1 MIKSLFLGVL
11 LIITSSSL
19 FSHQRSESYSSINI
33 DRNEEDKVIQVEFSL
48 QTSVLQKLYSS
59 YSINWEA
66 ELAEEVINGFTF
78 NQSCE
83 ITSEPFLKN
92 SSTTGYVTLFW
103 NLLCGPEETTI
114 NYNLFF
120 DKDSSHTH
128 ISTFIINSAPNPEK
142 VFSISYK
149 NWKEGDLKVDETS
162 SFDSFNDYLELGF
175 KHILSGFDHLA
186 FLLALLVLNL
196 KIRKLIM
203 IVTGF
208 TIGHSITL
216 ALGSLNLIQPSSQLV
231 EALIGYSIIIIA
243 IECVAS
249 ISNNHKLFN
258 HYLVWMWALLLGG
271 IFFFGNQKFLIG
283 LLGVAL
289 FSYCYFE
296 LSSRYKEFSLTIL
309 VTCLFGLVHG
319 FGFAGNLS
327 TIGLMEDRLLPAIFG
342 FNLGV
347 ELGQILVLIVL
358 TSALFF
364 LKRIIDKDM
373 NDIRVY
379 IASGLSCVGMFW
391 FLERLF

>member
-1 MIKSLFLGVL
+1 
-11 LIITSSSL
+11 
-19 FSHQRSESYSSINI
+19 
-33 DRNEEDKVIQVEFSL
+33 
-48 QTSVLQKLYSS
+48 
-59 YSINWEA
+59 
-66 ELAEEVINGFTF
+66 
-78 NQSCE
+78 
-83 ITSEPFLKN
+83 
-92 SSTTGYVTLFW
+92 
-103 NLLCGPEETTI
+103 
-114 NYNLFF
+114 
-120 DKDSSHTH
+120 
-128 ISTFIINSAPNPEK
+128 
-142 VFSISYK
+142 
-149 NWKEGDLKVDETS
+149 
-162 SFDSFNDYLELGF
+162 
-175 KHILSGFDHLA
+175 
-186 FLLALLVLNL
+186 
-196 KIRKLIM
+196 M

-258 HYLVWMWALLLGG
+258 HYLVWMWALILGG

-296 LSSRYKEFSLTIL
+296 LSSKYKEFSLTIL

>member
-1 MIKSLFLGVL
+1 
-11 LIITSSSL
+11 
-19 FSHQRSESYSSINI
+19 
-33 DRNEEDKVIQVEFSL
+33 
-48 QTSVLQKLYSS
+48 
-59 YSINWEA
+59 
-66 ELAEEVINGFTF
+66 
-78 NQSCE
+78 
-83 ITSEPFLKN
+83 
-92 SSTTGYVTLFW
+92 
-103 NLLCGPEETTI
+103 
-114 NYNLFF
+114 
-120 DKDSSHTH
+120 
-128 ISTFIINSAPNPEK
+128 
-142 VFSISYK
+142 
-149 NWKEGDLKVDETS
+149 
-162 SFDSFNDYLELGF
+162 
-175 KHILSGFDHLA
+175 
-186 FLLALLVLNL
+186 
-196 KIRKLIM
+196 M

-243 IECVAS
+243 VECVAS

>member
-78 NQSCE
+78 NQSCVN
-83 ITSEPFLKN
+83 TSEPFLKN

-149 NWKEGDLKVDETS
+149 NWKEGDRKVDETS

-296 LSSRYKEFSLTIL
+296 LSSRYKESSLTIL

>member
-1 MIKSLFLGVL
+1 
-11 LIITSSSL
+11 
-19 FSHQRSESYSSINI
+19 
-33 DRNEEDKVIQVEFSL
+33 
-48 QTSVLQKLYSS
+48 
-59 YSINWEA
+59 
-66 ELAEEVINGFTF
+66 
-78 NQSCE
+78 
-83 ITSEPFLKN
+83 
-92 SSTTGYVTLFW
+92 
-103 NLLCGPEETTI
+103 
-114 NYNLFF
+114 
-120 DKDSSHTH
+120 
-128 ISTFIINSAPNPEK
+128 
-142 VFSISYK
+142 
-149 NWKEGDLKVDETS
+149 
-162 SFDSFNDYLELGF
+162 
-175 KHILSGFDHLA
+175 
-186 FLLALLVLNL
+186 
-196 KIRKLIM
+196 M

-243 IECVAS
+243 VECVAS

-309 VTCLFGLVHG
+309 VTCLFGLIHG

>member
-1 MIKSLFLGVL
+1 
-11 LIITSSSL
+11 
-19 FSHQRSESYSSINI
+19 
-33 DRNEEDKVIQVEFSL
+33 
-48 QTSVLQKLYSS
+48 
-59 YSINWEA
+59 
-66 ELAEEVINGFTF
+66 
-78 NQSCE
+78 
-83 ITSEPFLKN
+83 
-92 SSTTGYVTLFW
+92 
-103 NLLCGPEETTI
+103 
-114 NYNLFF
+114 
-120 DKDSSHTH
+120 
-128 ISTFIINSAPNPEK
+128 
-142 VFSISYK
+142 
-149 NWKEGDLKVDETS
+149 
-162 SFDSFNDYLELGF
+162 
-175 KHILSGFDHLA
+175 
-186 FLLALLVLNL
+186 
-196 KIRKLIM
+196 M

-258 HYLVWMWALLLGG
+258 HYLVWIWALLLGG

-309 VTCLFGLVHG
+309 VTCLFGLIHG

>member
-78 NQSCE
+78 NQSCKT
-83 ITSEPFLKN
+83 TSEPFLKN

-149 NWKEGDLKVDETS
+149 NWKEGDRKVDEAS

>member
-1 MIKSLFLGVL
+1 
-11 LIITSSSL
+11 
-19 FSHQRSESYSSINI
+19 
-33 DRNEEDKVIQVEFSL
+33 
-48 QTSVLQKLYSS
+48 
-59 YSINWEA
+59 
-66 ELAEEVINGFTF
+66 
-78 NQSCE
+78 
-83 ITSEPFLKN
+83 
-92 SSTTGYVTLFW
+92 
-103 NLLCGPEETTI
+103 
-114 NYNLFF
+114 
-120 DKDSSHTH
+120 
-128 ISTFIINSAPNPEK
+128 
-142 VFSISYK
+142 
-149 NWKEGDLKVDETS
+149 
-162 SFDSFNDYLELGF
+162 
-175 KHILSGFDHLA
+175 
-186 FLLALLVLNL
+186 
-196 KIRKLIM
+196 M

-249 ISNNHKLFN
+249 ISINHKLFN

-347 ELGQILVLIVL
+347 ELGQILVLFVL

-364 LKRIIDKDM
+364 LKRMNII
-373 NDIRVY
+373 I
-379 IASGLSCVGMFW
+379 
-391 FLERLF
+391 FLLMQLV